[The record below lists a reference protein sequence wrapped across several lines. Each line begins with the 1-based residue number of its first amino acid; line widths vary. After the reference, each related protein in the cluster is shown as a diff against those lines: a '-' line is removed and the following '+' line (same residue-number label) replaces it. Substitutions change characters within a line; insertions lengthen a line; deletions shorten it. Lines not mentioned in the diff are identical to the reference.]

1 MGKKKNTKKI
11 SNDDDDDNESV
22 MSARSIENLKS
33 KEKKELLNFLN
44 EQLNK
49 PLVFY
54 SSYYRKHGQNILQRN
69 YHKKNQRNKDGGDGD
84 GDDDGDG
91 DGEFNQKTHENFFDS
106 ERGGGNVVS
115 NNTNTNTNN
124 NINTISSIDKKAEFN
139 GNDGGGMG
147 GMGGGGGSSD
157 AGNSKPIYR
166 KRCDEETCYFD
177 LKEKAHAFPMK
188 WFESQKTYND
198 YLPIPRTTKE
208 IEINGDNDRNTNF
221 ALFNR
226 QLLKKGKWEK
236 MDRNMQAKYY
246 IYENPLPEIQNF
258 VMDTVRRNQQYERTL
273 REKIKQLYGK
283 DPSPA
288 DLQQLV
294 EKQRRESLEASQ
306 KANQRLKEQ
315 FSYQLNTR
323 NSDLQYLLEGQQTA
337 LDAIRLKEY
346 LILKPMPVRHDLHI
360 TNKDRR
366 RLGNLLSNR

>member
-1 MGKKKNTKKI
+1 MGKKNTRKD
-11 SNDDDDDNESV
+11 SNDDDNVSL

-44 EQLNK
+44 EQLHK

-69 YHKKNQRNKDGGDGD
+69 YHKKYPKNKE
-84 GDDDGDG
+84 
-91 DGEFNQKTHENFFDS
+91 GEDEDENSEDELNDPFFDADKA
-106 ERGGGNVVS
+106 
-115 NNTNTNTNN
+115 TTTL
-124 NINTISSIDKKAEFN
+124 TTDKKTDSP
-139 GNDGGGMG
+139 GNDGGGNG
-147 GMGGGGGSSD
+147 GNGTGT
-157 AGNSKPIYR
+157 GNPNGNDPSAKPLYR

-198 YLPIPRTTKE
+198 YQQIPRTTKE
-208 IEINGDNDRNTNF
+208 IDLNAENDRNTNF

-226 QLLKKGKWEK
+226 QNLKKGKWEK

-273 REKIKQLYGK
+273 REKIRQLYGP
-283 DPSPA
+283 DPSPV
-288 DLQQLV
+288 DLQHLV

-306 KANQRLKEQ
+306 KASQRLKDQ
-315 FSYQLNTR
+315 FTYQLNTR
-323 NSDLQYLLEGQQTA
+323 VTILFFSFFFKKK
-337 LDAIRLKEY
+337 II
-346 LILKPMPVRHDLHI
+346 LILIIMLI
-360 TNKDRR
+360 
-366 RLGNLLSNR
+366 